1 LVLAGQETQ
10 LLGGRAQTDQAQ
22 YLALLPQL
30 AAAVAALMEMTVQAE
45 AQAAAALTKTN
56 LAVTERLGRATTAAL
71 ADLPVFPA
79 AGAAAQ
85 VLRELA
91 ALLTV
96 MVAMVCSR
104 LSLEP
109 QRITQVGVVEHAEH

>member
-1 LVLAGQETQ
+1 M
-10 LLGGRAQTDQAQ
+10 GGPAQTDQTQ
-22 YLALLPQL
+22 NLVLLPQL
-30 AAAVAALMEMTVQAE
+30 AAAVAALMQMPVQAE
-45 AQAAAALTKTN
+45 AQAAGALTKTN
-56 LAVTERLGRATTAAL
+56 PAVTERLGRATTAAL
-71 ADLPVFPA
+71 AELPVFPA

-104 LSLEP
+104 LFLEP
-109 QRITQVGVVEHAEH
+109 QRITQVGVVEHAEQ

>member
-1 LVLAGQETQ
+1 
-10 LLGGRAQTDQAQ
+10 
-22 YLALLPQL
+22 
-30 AAAVAALMEMTVQAE
+30 MEMTVQAE